1 MATWGPTLRTEM
13 AVAAASVGISMN
25 LTEEVLRIGTD
36 CSGLEAPILS
46 LQALDVRHQHV
57 FSSELQTKV
66 RMYIE
71 ANFASASPRGN
82 PGLQVYPDMMKR
94 DLSALAPH
102 DVYVCG
108 FPCQPFSSLHNNSKG
123 LREAKAQVFFKM
135 LETLTAALPA
145 VAVLENVNGVTKY
158 LPKIWKRLK
167 SLKWYEVLTCNI
179 DPADMGEPVSR
190 NRVFLLLIRVDVAR
204 CRGTALDELAAKLL
218 AVGIRTER
226 SSLVSRLLLCPSPMV
241 QQQGRK
247 RKASASAASRGPPP
261 PKNSQTPKWVESH
274 AGRRSVESA
283 RVGGPSAAEGATAR
297 QLSLYGILKA
307 QQEGRPGNVI
317 DVSQSLG
324 RARFLHNVCP
334 VITPGSRIWVS
345 ELHRFVSPM
354 EKILLHLVPVHQLVW
369 PEALTDTDVSCMGGN
384 TMHLMAAWALVGSL
398 AAPHRCCKIVAMRL
412 PCICH
417 VFAMRLPYIC
427 HAFAMYLPCICHAFA
442 MYLPCICHVFAM

>member
-1 MATWGPTLRTEM
+1 
-13 AVAAASVGISMN
+13 
-25 LTEEVLRIGTD
+25 
-36 CSGLEAPILS
+36 
-46 LQALDVRHQHV
+46 
-57 FSSELQTKV
+57 
-66 RMYIE
+66 
-71 ANFASASPRGN
+71 
-82 PGLQVYPDMMKR
+82 
-94 DLSALAPH
+94 
-102 DVYVCG
+102 
-108 FPCQPFSSLHNNSKG
+108 
-123 LREAKAQVFFKM
+123 
-135 LETLTAALPA
+135 
-145 VAVLENVNGVTKY
+145 
-158 LPKIWKRLK
+158 
-167 SLKWYEVLTCNI
+167 
-179 DPADMGEPVSR
+179 
-190 NRVFLLLIRVDVAR
+190 LLIRVDVAR

-261 PKNSQTPKWVESH
+261 KQNSQTPKWVESH

-369 PEALTDTDVSCMGGN
+369 PEALTDRDVSCMGGN

-417 VFAMRLPYIC
+417 VFVMCLPCAC
-427 HAFAMYLPCICHAFA
+427 HVFAMYLPYMATT
-442 MYLPCICHVFAM
+442 